1 MGFYS
6 RLNEAWVANDSLLC
20 VGLDPD
26 LTKIPQTLRD
36 TAKDGVDQIE
46 TFCKQIIDA
55 TGDLVCAFKPQ
66 IAYFAAYGAEKQ
78 LENIC
83 AYIRQRFPKVV
94 LILDAKR
101 GDIGD
106 TAKLYAREAFV
117 RYGADAVTVNPYL
130 GTDSLSPF
138 LTTPDKGT
146 IILCRT
152 SNAGSSEFQSLV
164 VDGEPLYLRV
174 ARTAADTWRAIGE
187 CALVVGATY
196 PAELAA
202 VRAIVGDMPILVPG
216 IGAQGGDIASVV
228 HAGRDE
234 NNRGLIINSSRAIL
248 YTDSSKSFAD
258 SARKVAIETRDEIN
272 RARSID

>member
-187 CALVVGATY
+187 CALVVGATF
-196 PAELAA
+196 PDELAR

-248 YTDSSKSFAD
+248 YTDNSASFAD

-272 RARSID
+272 RARSIY

>member
-6 RLNEAWVANDSLLC
+6 RLNVAWVANDSMLC

-26 LTKIPQTLRD
+26 LARFPEILRG
-36 TAKDGVDQIE
+36 GVQEIE

-66 IAYFAAYGAEKQ
+66 IAYFAAHGAEKQ

-83 AYIRQRFPKVV
+83 AYIRLHYPDVV
-94 LILDAKR
+94 IILDAKR

-130 GTDSLSPF
+130 GTDSLKSF
-138 LTTPDKGT
+138 LATPDKGT
-146 IILCRT
+146 IVLCRT
-152 SNAGSSEFQSLV
+152 SNAGSSEFQSLIT
-164 VDGEPLYLRV
+164 DGEPLYLRV
-174 ARTAADTWRAIGE
+174 ARTAAETWRAIGE

-196 PAELAA
+196 PTELAM
-202 VRAIVGDMPILVPG
+202 VRTIVGEMPILVPG
-216 IGAQGGDIASVV
+216 IGAQGGDIATVV
-228 HAGRDE
+228 KAGRDT
-234 NNRGLIINSSRAIL
+234 NSRGLIINSSRAIL
-248 YTDSSKSFAD
+248 YADSSKSFAD

-272 RARSID
+272 RARNVH

>member
-1 MGFYS
+1 M
-6 RLNEAWVANDSLLC
+6 LC

-26 LTKIPQTLRD
+26 LAKIPQTLRD
-36 TAKDGVDQIE
+36 TSKNGVDQIE
-46 TFCKQIIDA
+46 TFCKQIIDT

-106 TAKLYAREAFV
+106 TAKLYAREAFE

-130 GTDSLSPF
+130 GTDSLAPF
-138 LTTPDKGT
+138 LTTLDKGT
-146 IILCRT
+146 IVLCRT
-152 SNAGSSEFQSLV
+152 SNAGSSEFQSLL
-164 VDGEPLYLRV
+164 VDSEPLYLRV
-174 ARTAADTWRAIGE
+174 ARTAVETWRAIGE
-187 CALVVGATY
+187 CALVVGATF
-196 PAELAA
+196 PDELAR
-202 VRAIVGDMPILVPG
+202 VRAIVGEMPILVPG

-228 HAGRDE
+228 NAGRDT
-234 NNRGLIINSSRAIL
+234 NGRGLIINSSRAIL
-248 YTDSSKSFAD
+248 YADSSKSFAE

-272 RARSID
+272 RARVTN

>member
-26 LTKIPQTLRD
+26 LTKIPQTLRV
-36 TAKDGVDQIE
+36 TSKDGVDQIE

-138 LTTPDKGT
+138 LTTPEKGT
-146 IILCRT
+146 IVLCRT

-174 ARTAADTWRAIGE
+174 ARTAANTWRAIGE
-187 CALVVGATY
+187 CALVVGATF
-196 PAELAA
+196 PDELAR

-216 IGAQGGDIASVV
+216 IGAQGGDISSVV
-228 HAGRDE
+228 HAGRDT
-234 NNRGLIINSSRAIL
+234 NSRGLIINSSRAIL

-272 RARSID
+272 RARSVY

>member
-187 CALVVGATY
+187 CALVVGATF
-196 PAELAA
+196 PDELAR

-216 IGAQGGDIASVV
+216 IGAQGGDIAAVV
-228 HAGRDE
+228 NAGRDT
-234 NNRGLIINSSRAIL
+234 NSLGLIINSSRAIL
-248 YTDSSKSFAD
+248 YADSSKSFAD

>member
-6 RLNEAWVANDSLLC
+6 RLNEAWVANNSLLC

-66 IAYFAAYGAEKQ
+66 IAYFAAYGAETQ

-138 LTTPDKGT
+138 LTIPEKGT
-146 IILCRT
+146 IVLCRT

-187 CALVVGATY
+187 CALVVGATF
-196 PAELAA
+196 PDELAR

-216 IGAQGGDIASVV
+216 IGAQGGDIAAVV
-228 HAGRDE
+228 NVGRDT
-234 NNRGLIINSSRAIL
+234 NSLGLIINSSRAIL
-248 YTDSSKSFAD
+248 YADSSKSFAD

-272 RARSID
+272 RARSIA

>member
-6 RLNEAWVANDSLLC
+6 RLNAAWVANDSMLC

-26 LTKIPQTLRD
+26 LARFPETLQG
-36 TAKDGVDQIE
+36 GVREIE

-66 IAYFAAYGAEKQ
+66 IAYFAAHGAEKQ

-83 AYIRQRFPKVV
+83 AYIRLHYPDVV

-130 GTDSLSPF
+130 GTDSLEPF
-138 LTTPDKGT
+138 LATPDKGT
-146 IILCRT
+146 IVLCRT
-152 SNAGSSEFQSLV
+152 SNAGSSEFQSLAT
-164 VDGEPLYLRV
+164 DGEPLYLRI
-174 ARTAADTWRAIGE
+174 ARTATETWRAIGE

-196 PAELAA
+196 PAELAT
-202 VRAIVGDMPILVPG
+202 VRAIVGEMPILVPG
-216 IGAQGGDIASVV
+216 IGAQGGDIGAVV
-228 HAGRDE
+228 KAGRDTK
-234 NNRGLIINSSRAIL
+234 NRGLIMNSSRAIL
-248 YTDSSKSFAD
+248 YADGSKSFAN

-272 RARSID
+272 RASSVY

>member
-6 RLNEAWVANDSLLC
+6 RLNAAWVANDSLLC

-26 LTKIPQTLRD
+26 LAKIPQTLRD
-36 TAKDGVDQIE
+36 TSKDGVDQIE
-46 TFCKQIIDA
+46 TFCKQIVDA

-83 AYIRQRFPKVV
+83 AYIRQQFPDVV

-106 TAKLYAREAFV
+106 TANLYAREAFV

-138 LTTPDKGT
+138 LATPDKGT
-146 IILCRT
+146 IVLCRT
-152 SNAGSSEFQSLV
+152 SNAGSSEFQSLTT
-164 VDGEPLYLRV
+164 DGEPLYLRV
-174 ARTAADTWRAIGE
+174 ARTAADSWRTIGE
-187 CALVVGATY
+187 CALVVGATF
-196 PAELAA
+196 PNELAR

-228 HAGRDE
+228 NAGRDT
-234 NNRGLIINSSRAIL
+234 NSRGLIVNSSRAIL
-248 YTDSSKSFAD
+248 YADSSNSFAE
-258 SARKVAIETRDEIN
+258 SARKVAIESRDELN
-272 RARSID
+272 RARSAY

>member
-6 RLNEAWVANDSLLC
+6 RLNEAWVTNDSLLC

-83 AYIRQRFPKVV
+83 EYIRQRFPKVV

-106 TAKLYAREAFV
+106 TAKLYAREAFF

-130 GTDSLSPF
+130 GTDSLEQF
-138 LTTPDKGT
+138 LATPTK
-146 IILCRT
+146 
-152 SNAGSSEFQSLV
+152 
-164 VDGEPLYLRV
+164 
-174 ARTAADTWRAIGE
+174 ARLFCVEHQT
-187 CALVVGATY
+187 L
-196 PAELAA
+196 
-202 VRAIVGDMPILVPG
+202 VRA
-216 IGAQGGDIASVV
+216 SF
-228 HAGRDE
+228 
-234 NNRGLIINSSRAIL
+234 NRS
-248 YTDSSKSFAD
+248 
-258 SARKVAIETRDEIN
+258 
-272 RARSID
+272 

>member
-6 RLNEAWVANDSLLC
+6 QLNEAWVTNDSLLC

-117 RYGADAVTVNPYL
+117 RYGADAVTVSPYL

-138 LTTPDKGT
+138 LTTPDKST

-174 ARTAADTWRAIGE
+174 ARTAANTWRAIGE
-187 CALVVGATY
+187 CALVVGATF
-196 PAELAA
+196 PDELAR

-216 IGAQGGDIASVV
+216 IGAQGGDISSVV
-228 HAGRDE
+228 HAGRDT
-234 NNRGLIINSSRAIL
+234 NSRGLIINSSRAIL

>member
-1 MGFYS
+1 VGFYS
-6 RLNEAWVANDSLLC
+6 RLNHAWLQSDSMLC

-26 LTKIPQTLRD
+26 PAKFPETLRGGAHD
-36 TAKDGVDQIE
+36 IE
-46 TFCKQIIDA
+46 TFCKQIIDV

-66 IAYFAAYGAEKQ
+66 IAYFAAVGAEKQ

-83 AYIRQRFPKVV
+83 AYIRKQFPDVV

-117 RYGADAVTVNPYL
+117 RYGADAVTANPYL
-130 GTDSLSPF
+130 GTDSLEPF
-138 LTTPDKGT
+138 LSAPGKGT

-152 SNAGSSEFQSLV
+152 SNTGSSEFQSLAT
-164 VDGEPLYLRV
+164 DSEPLYLRV
-174 ARTAADTWRAIGE
+174 ARTAVEKWSAIGE

-196 PAELAA
+196 PGELAA
-202 VRAIVGDMPILVPG
+202 VREIVGNMPILVPG
-216 IGAQGGDIASVV
+216 IGAQGGDIAAVV
-228 HAGRDE
+228 RAGRDE

-248 YTDSSKSFAD
+248 YADSSKTFAA
-258 SARKVAIETRDEIN
+258 SARKVALETRDAIN
-272 RARSID
+272 TANSAR

>member
-138 LTTPDKGT
+138 LTIPEKGT
-146 IILCRT
+146 IVLCRT

-187 CALVVGATY
+187 CARVVGATF
-196 PAELAA
+196 PDELARG
-202 VRAIVGDMPILVPG
+202 RAIVGDMPILVPG

-248 YTDSSKSFAD
+248 YTDNSASFAD

-272 RARSID
+272 RARSIY

>member
-146 IILCRT
+146 IVLCRT

-187 CALVVGATY
+187 CALVVGATF
-196 PAELAA
+196 PDELAR

-216 IGAQGGDIASVV
+216 IGAQGGDIAAVV
-228 HAGRDE
+228 NVGRDT
-234 NNRGLIINSSRAIL
+234 NSLGLIINSSRAIL
-248 YTDSSKSFAD
+248 YADSSKSFAD

-272 RARSID
+272 RANSVY

>member
-1 MGFYS
+1 M
-6 RLNEAWVANDSLLC
+6 LC

-26 LTKIPQTLRD
+26 LARFPETLRGGV
-36 TAKDGVDQIE
+36 KDIE

-66 IAYFAAYGAEKQ
+66 IAYFAACGAETQ

-83 AYIRQRFPKVV
+83 AYIRDKFPDVV

-117 RYGADAVTVNPYL
+117 RYGADAVTVNPFL
-130 GTDSLSPF
+130 GTDSLEPF
-138 LTTPDKGT
+138 LANRDKGT

-152 SNAGSSEFQSLV
+152 SNAGSSEFQSLQ
-164 VDGEPLYLRV
+164 VDGEPLYLRI
-174 ARTAADTWRAIGE
+174 ARTAADEWQKIGD
-187 CALVVGATY
+187 CALVVGATD
-196 PAELAA
+196 PTELAQ
-202 VRAIVGDMPILVPG
+202 VRAIVNDMPILVPG
-216 IGAQGGDIASVV
+216 IGAQGGDVATVV
-228 HAGRDE
+228 RAGRDK

-248 YTDSSKSFAD
+248 YADNSKTFAD
-258 SARKVAIETRDEIN
+258 SARKIALETRNTIN
-272 RARSID
+272 SARFEG